1 MNTRNLKT
9 IAFAVGF
16 IASGAGFAAD
26 KTTYEDDVLPIFR
39 NNCLK
44 CHNADKMRADLDL
57 ATFDALM
64 NGSGNGEV
72 VAGGDLDN
80 SLLYQLVTHAEKPV
94 MPPKSKLADSE
105 IATIKAWI
113 VGGLL
118 KDSGSKALMANKPKI
133 DLTLDPDSLGKRPEG
148 PAPMPVEVFS
158 LDPYQRTER
167 TSISTAIAVS
177 PWAPLVAI
185 GSQRQVLLY
194 NTDTL
199 KIAGIIPYPKGYPH
213 SVNFS
218 ASGKLLIIGGGRGA
232 NLGFST
238 VWDII
243 KGQQILTV
251 GEDLDSVLASDIS
264 ADQRYIA
271 HGGPDRL
278 VRIFST
284 DTGEMLHK
292 IKKHTDWVTAMRFSP
307 KGKYV
312 ASGDRAGGIHVWEA
326 EPGGRA
332 SSLMGHRGRITG
344 LEWASTNIVISASED
359 GTAKMWNIDEVR
371 QLKSWTAHSGGA
383 LSLRRAQNGNMV
395 TVGRNRRATLWDA
408 SGNAKRTFTFTG
420 DIPST
425 GVPSNDGKL
434 VIGTDWNG
442 EVYVWNAADG
452 KEVTRLALNPAPMA
466 DQFIAAQKLV
476 EQKSAATKAATAVHQ
491 SVLTRIAKT
500 KAQMTALDT
509 TVTMRQKAVTDSKA
523 TLAKLIAEKQKP
535 AQAKAGTTAVSLK
548 AATAAKVAADK
559 ALAAADETGKP
570 AAQAQATTAAK
581 VLADATAAKAVADK
595 VLAAINA
602 QVTQATTVNAA
613 AGKSLIEAQNAAKT
627 GKVALTK
634 LLGVL
639 AAAANTEQGKVTAA
653 GAAFTA
659 AQKDAE
665 LLRLNKT
672 YSEYYHA
679 RNQLAA
685 QEAKLAE
692 LQATAK
698 AAQTALAGTQT
709 ELDAVR
715 KTDLAKL
722 KADKLVT
729 FIQAKADKAK
739 ADQALIAAQAEV
751 AKAGETVTVATKAVA
766 SAEGGMKA
774 AGINLITAKT
784 AHTKAT
790 AASKTARDK
799 ANAAKTTYDQLASA
813 KQAPAQLINV
823 TLTKAI
829 TQANT
834 AKANVAK
841 VLVAVNTEVNAATT
855 ASTGADNTAKA
866 SEKIAA
872 TAKTVMDKLAAD
884 LAKQKTD
891 LSAKQKMQVTTKAAL
906 DQLIAQKQKPSE
918 AKVVAAAALLKQAPV
933 TKAAADK
940 AQVAANAAVKTA
952 LKKYLAAEMTAQTA
966 EAGAGNDAAKQAA
979 AAAKRKDAAADKT
992 ALDQLIAD
1000 QQKVVLAQV
1009 AKANAAMKAA
1019 PVTKAAADK
1028 ELAAAKAEV
1037 AKATATYNA
1046 ATQAVAAAQKIMI
1059 TTTANHAKARAD
1071 FTAKQ
1076 VDATAKRKVANTAKA
1091 KRDGLVADKQVPA
1104 QNAVTAAGATATEL
1118 AAAKVAAV
1126 AILTRV
1132 NAEMVVAAKPFQALD
1147 AAATTVEAKVKP
1159 AEAVVTKMTT
1169 AMDIAGQLVTQR
1181 KTEAANAKAA
1191 MDKMVAE
1198 KIKPMEAQVAVAVGA
1213 MTTAQAAHDDAE
1225 KNHQSRV
1232 AALAK
1237 MVADQ
1242 SLTAKTSTDEAGK
1255 LATTVSAEQKRVE
1268 ALKAEYEKLK
1278 GPIKTAAK

>member
-9 IAFAVGF
+9 IAFAAGLV
-16 IASGAGFAAD
+16 AAGAGFAAD
-26 KTTYEDDVLPIFR
+26 KVTYEDNILPIFR

-44 CHNADKMRADLDL
+44 CHNPDKMKADLNL
-57 ATFDALM
+57 ASYDALM
-64 NGSGNGEV
+64 TGEV

-80 SLLYQLVTHAEKPV
+80 SLLYQLVTHAEEPN
-94 MPPKSKLADSE
+94 MPPKSKLTDPE

-118 KDSGSKALMANKPKI
+118 KDSGSKAVMAAKPKV

-148 PAPMPVEVFS
+148 PAPMPVEVLA

-194 NTDTL
+194 NTDTF

-218 ASGKLLIIGGGRGA
+218 ANGKLLIIGGGRGA

-238 VWDII
+238 VWDIT
-243 KGQQILTV
+243 KGEQILTV
-251 GEDLDSVLASDIS
+251 GDDLDSVLASDIS

-271 HGGPDRL
+271 HGGPDRF

-284 DTGEMLHK
+284 DTGELLHK
-292 IKKHTDWVTAMRFSP
+292 IKKHTDWITAMRFGP

-332 SSLMGHRGRITG
+332 ASLMGHRGRITG
-344 LEWASTNIVISASED
+344 LEWASTNIVVSSSED

-371 QLKSWTAHSGGA
+371 QLKSWAAHSGGA
-383 LSLRRAQNGNMV
+383 LSLRRAQNGDLV
-395 TVGRNRRATLWDA
+395 TVGRNRRATLWNA
-408 SGNAKRTFTFTG
+408 SGSAKRSFTFPA

-425 GVPSNDGKL
+425 GVPSHDGKL

-466 DQFIAAQKLV
+466 DQFTAAQKVV
-476 EQKSAATKAATAVHQ
+476 EQKAAATKAATAVHQ

-500 KAQMTALDT
+500 KVQMTALDT
-509 TVTMRQKAVTDSKA
+509 TVTMRQKAVADSKVA
-523 TLAKLIAEKQKP
+523 LAKLIVEKQKP
-535 AQAKAGTTAVSLK
+535 AQAKSGTVVGSVK
-548 AATAAKVAADK
+548 AANTAKAAAEK
-559 ALAAADETGKP
+559 ALAAADEAGKP
-570 AAQAQATTAAK
+570 AAQAKATAAAK
-581 VLADATAAKAVADK
+581 VLTEATAVKAIADK
-595 VLAAINA
+595 VLAVINA
-602 QVTQATTVNAA
+602 QVTQATTINAA
-613 AGKSLIEAQNAAKT
+613 AAKSLIEAQNAAKT

-639 AAAANTEQGKVTAA
+639 AAAANTEQGKVNAA
-653 GAAFTA
+653 GVALTI
-659 AQKDAE
+659 AQKDVD

-672 YSEYYHA
+672 YSEYYRA
-679 RNQLAA
+679 SNQLAA

-692 LQATAK
+692 LQAAAK
-698 AAQTALAGTQT
+698 AAQAALAGTQMA
-709 ELDAVR
+709 LDAVR

-722 KADKLVT
+722 KADKLVA
-729 FIQAKADKAK
+729 FVQAKADKAK
-739 ADQALIAAQAEV
+739 ADQALNAAQVEV
-751 AKAGETVTVATKAVA
+751 AEAGEIVTAATKAVA
-766 SAEGGMKA
+766 AAEGGIKA
-774 AGINLITAKT
+774 AGINLAAAKT
-784 AHTKAT
+784 AHAQAT
-790 AASKTARDK
+790 AAFKTARDK
-799 ANAAKTTYDQLASA
+799 ANVAKTTYDQLAAA

-834 AKANVAK
+834 AKANAAK
-841 VLVAVNTEVNAATT
+841 VLVAINTEVNAAIT
-855 ASTGADNTAKA
+855 AFTGADNTAKA

-872 TAKTVMDKLAAD
+872 TAKGVMDKLAAD

-891 LSAKQKMQVTTKAAL
+891 LSTKQKTQVTAKAAL
-906 DQLIAQKQKPSE
+906 DQLIVQKQKPSE
-918 AKVVAAAALLKQAPV
+918 AKVAAAAVVLKQAPV
-933 TKAAADK
+933 AKAAADK
-940 AQVAANAAVKTA
+940 AQVAANTAVKAA
-952 LKKYLAAEMTAQTA
+952 LNKYLAAEMTAQTA
-966 EAGAGNDAAKQAA
+966 EAGAGNDAAKQAD
-979 AAAKRKDAAADKT
+979 AAAKRKAAAADKA
-992 ALDQLIAD
+992 ALDQLIAG
-1000 QQKVVLAQV
+1000 QQKAVLAQV

-1019 PVTKAAADK
+1019 PITKAAADK

-1037 AKATATYNA
+1037 AKAAAVYNA
-1046 ATQAVAAAQKIMI
+1046 ATQASAAAQKIVA
-1059 TTTANHAKARAD
+1059 TSTANHAKARTD

-1076 VDATAKRKVANTAKA
+1076 GDAIAKRKVANTAKT
-1091 KRDGLVADKQVPA
+1091 KSDGLVVTKQVPA

-1132 NAEMVVAAKPFQALD
+1132 NSEMVVAAKPFQALD
-1147 AAATTVEAKVKP
+1147 AAAKTVEAIVKP
-1159 AEAVVTKMTT
+1159 AEAVVIKMTA
-1169 AMDIAGQLVTQR
+1169 AMDVAGKLVTQR

-1191 MDKMVAE
+1191 MDKMAAE
-1198 KIKPMEAQVAVAVGA
+1198 KIKPMEAQVTVAAGA
-1213 MTTAQAAHDDAE
+1213 MTNAQAAHDNAE
-1225 KNHQSRV
+1225 EIHQARV

-1237 MVADQ
+1237 TVADQ
-1242 SLTAKTSTDEAGK
+1242 STTAKTSTDAAGK
-1255 LATTVSAEQKRVE
+1255 LAATVLAEQKRVE

-1278 GPIKTAAK
+1278 GPTKTAAK